1 MRRRKS
7 PRTCRGKRRK
17 AAEAF
22 IPSTQLA
29 CGGGRGRPTQ
39 PSVRGMHRPRLCRF
53 HMFCC
58 DQRQEAERALER
70 TCTQVHSL
78 TAGYGAGGAGQGKG
92 PWGHVWQ
99 GLKDPSL
106 VLHVDRPSWVRDSP
120 WAAGGGAVLGCR
132 CGGAVPG

>member
-7 PRTCRGKRRK
+7 PRTCRGKKRK

-22 IPSTQLA
+22 IPSTQPA

-39 PSVRGMHRPRLCRF
+39 PSVRGMRRPRLCRF

-58 DQRQEAERALER
+58 DQRQEAERTLER

-99 GLKDPSL
+99 GLKDSSL
-106 VLHVDRPSWVRDSP
+106 VLHVDRPS
-120 WAAGGGAVLGCR
+120 
-132 CGGAVPG
+132 